1 MYTLAR
7 RPAKKIVNYPFEE
20 IQMTMTRFDKIMLV
34 MTAYVAWGRGISMA
48 GLVSFGGG
56 WPATSGGDICN
67 SLELTNNQIQLT
79 I

>member
-1 MYTLAR
+1 MRL
-7 RPAKKIVNYPFEE
+7 KKIVNYPFNE

-56 WPATSGGDICN
+56 WPVTSGGDICN
-67 SLELTNNQIQLT
+67 SLPKKTLELTNNQIQLT